1 MDAKM
6 TESLDKL
13 LAQARDVRM
22 SKPEI
27 DEQRVSFA
35 FGTAYIENENV
46 TREMVERAVAEDGK
60 RK

>member
-1 MDAKM
+1 M
-6 TESLDKL
+6 TRSLDKL
-13 LAQARDVRM
+13 VAMARNARM

-46 TREMVERAVAEDGK
+46 TREMVEKAVSEDDK
-60 RK
+60 EK